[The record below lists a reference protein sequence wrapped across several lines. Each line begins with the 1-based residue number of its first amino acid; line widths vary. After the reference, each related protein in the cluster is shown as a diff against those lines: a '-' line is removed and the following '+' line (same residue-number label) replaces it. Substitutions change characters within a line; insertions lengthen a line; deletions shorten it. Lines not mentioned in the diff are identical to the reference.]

1 MLKRSNARPKED
13 ALSNYWLALLSIG
26 FVAATLTYLLAW
38 RIHLMALVDVVWT
51 AGLGIAAIGYLAH
64 MAEPTLRSYSVL
76 AVLLIWSGRL
86 STYLIRN
93 RVLSGKEDPRY
104 AYLTAHWG
112 QHARRNYYPLFLLQV
127 LLVTLFMCPISIAMT
142 AIDAPWG
149 LFDWLGIAIA
159 LCALVG
165 EHVADR
171 QLANFRAAAANQGQV
186 CQQGLW
192 RYSRHPNYFF
202 EWLHWWAYVAFAVH
216 SSQWAFTL
224 LGPACIYLFLRYLTG
239 VPHAERSSLLS
250 RGAAYKHYQLT
261 TNTFFPWKPHQPD
274 QP

>member
-1 MLKRSNARPKED
+1 
-13 ALSNYWLALLSIG
+13 LSNYWLALLSIG
-26 FVAATLTYLLAW
+26 LVAATLTYVIAW
-38 RIHLMALVDVVWT
+38 RIHIMALVDVVWT
-51 AGLGIAAIGYLAH
+51 AGLGIAAIAYLAY
-64 MAEPTLRSYSVL
+64 MVEPTLRSYAVL
-76 AVLLIWSGRL
+76 TVLLIWSVRL
-86 STYLIRN
+86 SAYLIRN

-112 QHARRNYYPLFLLQV
+112 KNARRNYYPLFLLQV
-127 LLVTLFMCPISIAMT
+127 LLITLFTVPISIAMSAAET
-142 AIDAPWG
+142 EWG

-165 EHVADR
+165 EHTADR
-171 QLANFRAAAANQGQV
+171 QLATFRADPTNKGCV

-216 SSQWAFTL
+216 SSLWLITL
-224 LGPACIYLFLRYLTG
+224 LGPACIYLFLRFLTG

-250 RGAAYKHYQLT
+250 RGAAYKRYQLT
-261 TNTFFPWKPHQPD
+261 TNTFFPWKPHQPA
-274 QP
+274 QH